1 MPDEL
6 RIHEAFQNGDLE
18 AVALAVGEGFPSCR
32 LPFQSTSCLEYAIYH
47 SPLPFIARLLALGAD
62 PNYESEGGFPSL
74 IAALSTERE
83 DRYRL
88 LELLIGA
95 GADLNQRGVND
106 WTPLHYAASQ
116 DDAAAIELLVAKGAD
131 LNARSGIDDYATP
144 LEEAENLGRAKAV
157 KALSRARQG

>member
-47 SPLPFIARLLALGAD
+47 SPLP
-62 PNYESEGGFPSL
+62 
-74 IAALSTERE
+74 
-83 DRYRL
+83 
-88 LELLIGA
+88 
-95 GADLNQRGVND
+95 
-106 WTPLHYAASQ
+106 YAASQ